1 MIVVL
6 IGVSGCGKTAVGEAL
21 ARDLGWRYLDADD
34 YHPPA
39 NVEKMRSGQPLTD
52 ADRWPWLDRL
62 NELMRAQ
69 DARGEHAVVACSALK
84 QAYRDRLARGIEN
97 LRWVHLKGSFE
108 LIMSRLQQRKHR
120 YMPASLLQSQF
131 ETLEE
136 PRDALTI
143 DIADPPQ
150 VLAARICAALELN
163 RGGAEDPGKR
173 RGKAAPH

>member
-6 IGVSGCGKTAVGEAL
+6 MGVSGSGKTAVGEIL
-21 ARDLGWRYLDADD
+21 ARDLGCPWFDADD

-39 NVEKMRSGQPLTD
+39 NVEKMRCGHPLTD

-62 NELMRAQ
+62 NELLRTQ
-69 DARGEHAVVACSALK
+69 DAKGSSAVIGCSALK
-84 QAYRDRLARGIEN
+84 QIYRDRLAQGLEDV
-97 LRWVHLKGSFE
+97 RWVHLKGSFE

-131 ETLEE
+131 DTLEE

-143 DIADPPQ
+143 DIADPPD
-150 VLAARICAALELN
+150 VLAARIRASLELS
-163 RGGAEDPGKR
+163 P
-173 RGKAAPH
+173 